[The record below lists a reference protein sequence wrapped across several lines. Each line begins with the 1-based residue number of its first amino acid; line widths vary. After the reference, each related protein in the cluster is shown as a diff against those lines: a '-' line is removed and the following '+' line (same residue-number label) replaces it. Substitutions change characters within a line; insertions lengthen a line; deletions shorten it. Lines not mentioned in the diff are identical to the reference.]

1 MPAPHEHKYAVM
13 AGYMTDNIY
22 VGRVNKAGNAFLS
35 KEEAT
40 DMVLAAVAQYVMR
53 NFDIPEKNRA
63 GTHTTFPKLGIE
75 VEIRVWPVSGNGTVD
90 KAEKGSES

>member
-22 VGRVNKAGNAFLS
+22 VGRINKAGNAFLS

-40 DMVLAAVAQYVMR
+40 DMVLAAVAQYVIR
-53 NFDIPEKNRA
+53 NFANDK
-63 GTHTTFPKLGIE
+63 GGGGMHTTFPKLGIE